1 MNKSIIKT
9 AFISSK
15 KGREKELRE
24 SLREVAHK
32 TRAEKGCIQFEIHEN
47 MDKPGEFI
55 LWEHFID
62 KQALDDHLNKSY
74 TKKYFETNSFEATS
88 VINMAI
94 LK

>member
-32 TRAEKGCIQFEIHEN
+32 TRAEKGCKRQWGQVLFLAKMN
-47 MDKPGEFI
+47 
-55 LWEHFID
+55 
-62 KQALDDHLNKSY
+62 
-74 TKKYFETNSFEATS
+74 
-88 VINMAI
+88 
-94 LK
+94 

>member
-15 KGREKELRE
+15 NGMEKELRE
-24 SLREVAHK
+24 SLREIANK
-32 TRAEKGCIQFEIHEN
+32 TKAEKGCVQFEIYEN
-47 MDKPGEFI
+47 MDKLGEFI

-62 KQALDDHLNKSY
+62 KQALDDHINKPY
-74 TKKYFETNSFEATS
+74 TKKYFETNYVEATS
-88 VINMAI
+88 ITNMTT